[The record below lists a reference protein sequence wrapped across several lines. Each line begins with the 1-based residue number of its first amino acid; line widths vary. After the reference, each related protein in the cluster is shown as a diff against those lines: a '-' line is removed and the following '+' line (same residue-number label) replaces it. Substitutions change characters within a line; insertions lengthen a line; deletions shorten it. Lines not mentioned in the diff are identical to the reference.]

1 MANRLLN
8 AALQSI
14 EGFSRPSLG
23 LGHSFNP
30 SPQLFRMVRQ
40 RNGLMSLKESAD
52 FQSQRN
58 AKTSWLLIARRSG
71 FAATDHRLRQCEF
84 LSKLPEGVRSLGMP
98 AAVVIPA
105 RSEGNHHPFNLGQS
119 AQPAEQRDQVAFTDG
134 VSPHHP
140 RGVGAEIAADGKTF
154 DELGVPRIEVALL
167 VSDEANHLE
176 FPPTPVQLIGKPLA
190 M

>member
-1 MANRLLN
+1 MANCLLD
-8 AALQSI
+8 AAVQSI
-14 EGFSRPSLG
+14 EGFSRPSVCS
-23 LGHSFNP
+23 GHSFDAFP
-30 SPQLFRMVRQ
+30 KLFRMVRQ

-52 FQSQRN
+52 FQCQRH
-58 AKTSWLLIARRSG
+58 AKTTWLLIVRTGG
-71 FAATDHRLRQCEF
+71 FTPTDHRLWQRQ
-84 LSKLPEGVRSLGMP
+84 LLGKLLKGVRTLGKP

-105 RSEGNHHPFNLGQS
+105 RTEGNHHPFNLGQS
-119 AQPAEQRDQVAFTDG
+119 GQPAEQRDQVAFTDG

-140 RGVGAEIAADGKTF
+140 RGVGGEIAADGKTF